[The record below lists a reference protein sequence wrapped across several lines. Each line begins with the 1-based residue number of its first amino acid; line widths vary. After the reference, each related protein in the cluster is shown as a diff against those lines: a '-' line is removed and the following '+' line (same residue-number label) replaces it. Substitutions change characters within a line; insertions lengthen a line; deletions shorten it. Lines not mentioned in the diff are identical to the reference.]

1 MIKLRIFALFLAQ
14 LFLAVSLSPAFSEDS
29 NSVLMIVSSYGKDG
43 GKTQPGYEFDEFAR
57 AYLVFRAHG
66 FDVDIASPAGG
77 AVEADEYDADKPYNQ
92 NVLADAAIINKLAHT
107 LPTAAVNPDD
117 YRAVFVVGGKG
128 AMFDLPGDAD
138 LQKIIATLY
147 EDGRVVAA
155 VCHGPAALVDVRLSN
170 GEYLLSGKRVNGFT
184 NVEEQLFG
192 KRWMS
197 EYPFMLEDKLV
208 ERGGKYESSAFML
221 SHVAQDGKLITG
233 QNPVSTTD
241 VATAVVRALGAKPRP
256 QQRFTEDVTMALIAE
271 LLASLKAS

>member
-1 MIKLRIFALFLAQ
+1 
-14 LFLAVSLSPAFSEDS
+14 
-29 NSVLMIVSSYGKDG
+29 
-43 GKTQPGYEFDEFAR
+43 
-57 AYLVFRAHG
+57 
-66 FDVDIASPAGG
+66 
-77 AVEADEYDADKPYNQ
+77 
-92 NVLADAAIINKLAHT
+92 
-107 LPTAAVNPDD
+107 
-117 YRAVFVVGGKG
+117 VGGKG

-155 VCHGPAALVDVRLSN
+155 VFHGPAALVDVRLSN

-197 EYPFMLEDKLV
+197 EYPFLLEDKLV